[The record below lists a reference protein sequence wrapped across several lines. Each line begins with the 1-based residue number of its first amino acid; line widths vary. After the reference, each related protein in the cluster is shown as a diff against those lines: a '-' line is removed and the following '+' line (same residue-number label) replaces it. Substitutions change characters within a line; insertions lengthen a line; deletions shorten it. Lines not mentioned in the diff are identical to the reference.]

1 MAFSRPE
8 LYKGIHNRRKADT
21 SVTDTCHQLETQF
34 KFLKMKRNTMKRHH
48 ILISTSLLLGLS
60 AFAQSPPVAESQ
72 VPAAGMGHMHNPGMM
87 QKMRDMKG
95 HRHAQHLEALKTAL
109 KILPEQDST
118 WTAFASSMKPMGPRQ
133 DKRFFEDID
142 KLTTPERIDK
152 MMAFKAQRDTELNK
166 RAESTKTFYTV
177 LSEDQ
182 KKIFDQ
188 HTAKFM
194 GKMAHRQSG
203 DHEHMMRHH

>member
-1 MAFSRPE
+1 
-8 LYKGIHNRRKADT
+8 
-21 SVTDTCHQLETQF
+21 
-34 KFLKMKRNTMKRHH
+34 MKRCH

-60 AFAQSPPVAESQ
+60 AFAQTSPVAESQ
-72 VPAAGMGHMHNPGMM
+72 IPAAGMGPVHNPGLM

-109 KILPEQDST
+109 KILPEQDSN
-118 WTAFASSMKPMGPRQ
+118 WTAFASNMKPTGPRQ
-133 DKRFFEDID
+133 DKRFLEDID

-166 RAESTKTFYTV
+166 RAEAIKTFYTV
-177 LSEDQ
+177 LSEEQ

-194 GKMAHRQSG
+194 GKMAHKQSG
-203 DHEHMMRHH
+203 GHEYMIRHQ

>member
-1 MAFSRPE
+1 
-8 LYKGIHNRRKADT
+8 
-21 SVTDTCHQLETQF
+21 
-34 KFLKMKRNTMKRHH
+34 MKRRH

-72 VPAAGMGHMHNPGMM
+72 VPAAGITHMHNQGMM

-95 HRHAQHLEALKTAL
+95 HRHVQHLEALKTAL
-109 KILPEQDST
+109 KILPEQNT
-118 WTAFASSMKPMGPRQ
+118 NWAAFASSMKPTGPRQ
-133 DKRFFEDID
+133 DKRFLEDID

-166 RAESTKTFYTV
+166 RAEATKTFYAV

-194 GKMAHRQSG
+194 SKMAHKQPGS
-203 DHEHMMRHH
+203 HENVMPHN